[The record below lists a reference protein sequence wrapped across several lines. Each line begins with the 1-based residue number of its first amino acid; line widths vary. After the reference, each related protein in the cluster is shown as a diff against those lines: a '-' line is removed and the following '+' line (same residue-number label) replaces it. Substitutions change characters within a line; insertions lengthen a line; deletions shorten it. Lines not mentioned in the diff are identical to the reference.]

1 MNSATITVTDITQT
15 PRNLSDLLQNGSGKG
30 YTVVPSSGIFK
41 PLTIINAVAYLSIQA
56 SYTNGGT
63 IVYKGDE
70 DVKTDGSRQAKEL
83 HAGDTDVQ
91 QAYSYSVYLGEVYLT
106 ASANGAIIN
115 VEVHYA

>member
-1 MNSATITVTDITQT
+1 MNSCTITVTDITQK
-15 PRNLSDLLQNGSGKG
+15 PRNLYDLLSTGSGAG
-30 YTVVPSSGIFK
+30 YTVAPAVGIFPK
-41 PLTIINAVAYLSIQA
+41 LTIIGCVAYLSIQA

-63 IVYKGDE
+63 VVYKGDE

-106 ASANGAIIN
+106 AGANGAIIN